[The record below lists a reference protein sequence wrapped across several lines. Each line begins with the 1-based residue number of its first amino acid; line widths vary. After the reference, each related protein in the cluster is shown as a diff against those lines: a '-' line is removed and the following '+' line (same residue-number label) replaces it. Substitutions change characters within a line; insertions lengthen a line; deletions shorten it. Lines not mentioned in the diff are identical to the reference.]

1 MAVKELIIAGHLQQ
15 RFRRTTDLGTFK
27 KKFLKGLLLGLVI
40 TILIVSWLA
49 FGDRGFVYLYRMDRE
64 RQVYLER
71 IKNLEAANQ
80 ELRDEINKLQYDKDY
95 IEATARKELGLL
107 KKNEVVYKFT
117 KEDKNSK

>member
-1 MAVKELIIAGHLQQ
+1 MAVKGLIITGCPQQ
-15 RFRRTTDLGTFK
+15 RFRGITGLGTFK
-27 KKFLKGLLLGLVI
+27 KKFLKVLLLGLAI

-80 ELRDEINKLQYDKDY
+80 ELRDEINRLQYDKEY